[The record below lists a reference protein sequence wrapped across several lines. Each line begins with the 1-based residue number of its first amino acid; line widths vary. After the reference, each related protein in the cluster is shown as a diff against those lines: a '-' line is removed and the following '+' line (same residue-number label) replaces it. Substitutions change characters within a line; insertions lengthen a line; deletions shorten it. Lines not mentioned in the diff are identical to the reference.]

1 MTAESDA
8 PLDGKGPA
16 SSEALDLRSVRPAL
30 TVADID
36 TSLAWYRDVVG
47 SRWRRPSSGTE
58 R

>member
-8 PLDGKGPA
+8 PLDGKGPTT
-16 SSEALDLRSVRPAL
+16 SETLDLRSIQPAL

-47 SRWRRPSSGTE
+47 FQVGETFESDG
-58 R
+58 